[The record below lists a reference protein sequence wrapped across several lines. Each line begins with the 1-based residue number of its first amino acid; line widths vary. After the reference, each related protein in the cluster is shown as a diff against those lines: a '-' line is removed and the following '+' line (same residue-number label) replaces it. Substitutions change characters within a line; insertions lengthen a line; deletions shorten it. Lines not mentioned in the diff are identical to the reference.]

1 MCQLRVQGFQLP
13 MSDAD
18 DDRMFLEPS
27 KACLQTWRP
36 FVAEAD
42 RADIEVIKSDD
53 DGDEVDYSLIQSDS
67 QKASSWMGPTGPP
80 PKAATAA
87 GLKPTSMAT
96 PITTL
101 AMVAVSQEPPPP
113 PPRQELP
120 NCPIPNLAT
129 QRLPK
134 KIKIGNFVYNLAED
148 F

>member
-1 MCQLRVQGFQLP
+1 

-53 DGDEVDYSLIQSDS
+53 DGHEVDYSLIQSDS

-87 GLKPTSMAT
+87 RPKPTSMAT
-96 PITTL
+96 PIATL
-101 AMVAVSQEPPPP
+101 AVSREPPPP

>member
-1 MCQLRVQGFQLP
+1 MPSLKLTQCQLRVQGFQLP

-27 KACLQTWRP
+27 
-36 FVAEAD
+36 
-42 RADIEVIKSDD
+42 
-53 DGDEVDYSLIQSDS
+53 GDEVDYSLIQSDS

-87 GLKPTSMAT
+87 GPKPTSMARPT
-96 PITTL
+96 TTL

-129 QRLPK
+129 QRLRK
-134 KIKIGNFVYNLAED
+134 KMKIGNFVYNLAED